1 MATPTTE
8 QVQAAWDKYLTTTQ
22 GGVAKQPVT
31 TTQTFDPKYISGYDD
46 LISNTANANLAN
58 NLAKYGTVT
67 DTYGNPIFDQNT
79 LSSYYSD
86 QSALD
91 KSTKA
96 ISSVAGKT
104 IQTGLATWAD
114 EVLQKDT
121 IDPVT
126 GNPVNWVGG
135 FGGAQYKAAR
145 TALIADP
152 SNNAR
157 WTTQSQ
163 TIADEAVATAN
174 TATELKTATELQ
186 TKADAEA
193 KTQSAIATTLAT
205 DKDAASQL
213 AQQAANDLKLKNATA
228 PIDAKT
234 LGGGFDV
241 NGNPIA
247 STATSGITQDVINKG
262 LLNVSKIDAPTAIV
276 NPNSAADVTRMVDAA
291 KSSDVNV
298 TPGSM
303 VSNQLSGLLAKNN
316 PYIQQA
322 VNSANLQASRRGML
336 NTGAAAG
343 FAQDAAIKAALPIA
357 QGDAQ
362 TIAKANEANAQAQNA
377 LLNTG
382 LGLKAT
388 SMDRQAQNNIQV
400 QNWNAANKIT
410 VDSSN
415 AKAIND
421 ATALFTTAILNDMNN
436 LATANR
442 DNSFKLNQLIA
453 SGNIEIAGKVTQ
465 SVIDS
470 LAAEKSANSAL
481 KLASFQET
489 LKQQTNQMTAENQKT
504 LDSLKNDQSSYD
516 TAVTANATVDAKLLD
531 ELGALARL
539 ADMGAP
545 AKATNANNLTLIAT
559 AMKNNNL
566 KTALARSQL
575 TNSSAGQTVTALVS
589 P

>member
-8 QVQAAWDKYLTTTQ
+8 QVQSA
-22 GGVAKQPVT
+22 
-31 TTQTFDPKYISGYDD
+31 QTFDPKYISGYDD
-46 LISNTANANLAN
+46 LISNTANTNLAN
-58 NLAKYGTVT
+58 NLTKYGTVT

-79 LSSYYSD
+79 LGSYYSD
-86 QSALD
+86 PSALD

-96 ISSVAGKT
+96 ISVVAEKA
-104 IQTGLATWAD
+104 INTGLANWAD

-121 IDPVT
+121 IDPLT
-126 GNPVNWVGG
+126 GQPVNWVGG
-135 FGGAQYKAAR
+135 FGGAQYKAAKK
-145 TALIADP
+145 ALIADP

-157 WTTQSQ
+157 WTTQAQ
-163 TIADEAVATAN
+163 TIADEAVAT
-174 TATELKTATELQ
+174 KLQ
-186 TKADAEA
+186 AEADAAA
-193 KTQSAIATTLAT
+193 KKQAAIATTLAT

-322 VNSANLQASRRGML
+322 VNLANLQASRRGML

-362 TIAKANEANAQAQNA
+362 TIAKADEANAQAQNA

-442 DNSFKLNQLIA
+442 DNSFKLSQLIT

-489 LKQQTNQMTAENQKT
+489 LKQQTNQITAENQKT
-504 LDSLKNDQSSYD
+504 LDSLKYDQSIYD
-516 TAVTANATVDAKLLD
+516 AAVAANAAIDAKLLD